1 MTFLQVTRLHCT
13 HQWNVWNNHCS
24 GQLVSATD
32 LQVRLGGILATD
44 PDPDAVYAN
53 VSRVIPHP
61 DYRDD
66 VLHNDI
72 GLLRLTSPVEY
83 TDTIRP
89 ICLPPS
95 NVNLD
100 QFKVCVDTGFG
111 RTSFGGLCHSLFLAL
126 YFILYKILLACSNVS
141 KLFECKRNLQ

>member
-1 MTFLQVTRLHCT
+1 M
-13 HQWNVWNNHCS
+13 NNRCS
-24 GQLVSATD
+24 GQLVNATK

-53 VSRVIPHP
+53 VSHVIPHQN
-61 DYRDD
+61 YRSS
-66 VLHNDI
+66 VHQNDI
-72 GLLRLTSPVEY
+72 GLLRLTSPVRY
-83 TDTIRP
+83 TDTILP

-111 RTSFGGLCHSLFLAL
+111 RTSFQGLCHPFFLSVINARRVC
-126 YFILYKILLACSNVS
+126 FFVCLLATLRKNY
-141 KLFECKRNLQ
+141 